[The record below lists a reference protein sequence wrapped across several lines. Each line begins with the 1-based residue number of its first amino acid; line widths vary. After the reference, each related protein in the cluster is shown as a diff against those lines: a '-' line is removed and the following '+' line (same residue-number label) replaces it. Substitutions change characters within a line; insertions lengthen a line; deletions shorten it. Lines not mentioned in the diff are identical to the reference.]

1 MLKRVVFLLLL
12 LFINLFACGGAYHIC
27 NKKVMDADVIVNQT
41 LQIPIKKHQ
50 RVIFSNHKLSS
61 KYKILKYNPFLHL
74 YLVKDKKGF
83 KYPFKINQMHK
94 NSVFILSKT
103 SVTNGKIVRGQIGLD
118 EFATFSK
125 CYSSPALLM
134 DDCCSLEGIAT
145 SKGIIQKA
153 YIKRFIDTKDISYGD
168 IGMRV
173 KDIDSKI
180 IVIATD
186 PFIKHNP
193 FKIGDCIVKFNF
205 KPIYSSSKLMK
216 KILFKHIGSFCSVK
230 IKRKNQ
236 FLTLKVIVDKR
247 YGGGYLSD
255 TFFEREGLYF
265 DSNLCITKVKGKF
278 KAYGLKVGDKLVQ
291 VNAKLVSKQ
300 GEVRE
305 SIEKNINNLS
315 LLFEREH
322 FQFFVNVN

>member
-186 PFIKHNP
+186 PFIKQ
-193 FKIGDCIVKFNF
+193 
-205 KPIYSSSKLMK
+205 
-216 KILFKHIGSFCSVK
+216 FKHIGSFCSVK